1 VGHELLAPFIKPNM
15 TRPLIVKIHRD
26 ILLSPKSSQG
36 QIGKMADG
44 FSKSLQTV
52 FKHYTPVVIGYG
64 GNDGSLMGFL
74 EQIDPI
80 PGGMFWCYREADG
93 KPSGKIASLLGT
105 HNGRFVAVKSFDDLL
120 IQIGDQLKVP
130 RQDGEVIEL
139 AESRAKTYRVQIDA
153 INKAE
158 KRDDETNNALSS
170 ILERSEK
177 KDWWYYEQLATK
189 KKTIRE
195 KDAVYR
201 EGIEHFPN
209 SPELLGNYA
218 LFLKNEKND
227 MEGADK
233 YFLKAL
239 EVDPNKVNILQ
250 NYAIFLRDVKKDENA
265 AHDYFSQAHDAKP
278 YRSGLKSLALAAP
291 IISPV
296 WGSLISASL
305 IGISKIRKSINDD
318 PDQEIRDS
326 A

>member
-1 VGHELLAPFIKPNM
+1 
-15 TRPLIVKIHRD
+15 
-26 ILLSPKSSQG
+26 
-36 QIGKMADG
+36 
-44 FSKSLQTV
+44 
-52 FKHYTPVVIGYG
+52 
-64 GNDGSLMGFL
+64 
-74 EQIDPI
+74 
-80 PGGMFWCYREADG
+80 
-93 KPSGKIASLLGT
+93 
-105 HNGRFVAVKSFDDLL
+105 
-120 IQIGDQLKVP
+120 
-130 RQDGEVIEL
+130 
-139 AESRAKTYRVQIDA
+139 
-153 INKAE
+153 
-158 KRDDETNNALSS
+158 
-170 ILERSEK
+170 
-177 KDWWYYEQLATK
+177 LATK

-195 KDAVYR
+195 KDVVYR